1 MRTATIYE
9 IKDQLTSF
17 SKADL
22 VSLCVQLARNKKE
35 NKEFIAFRLFESG
48 DLRSFTEDVKAEI
61 RSLMDEVH
69 RTNMHA
75 AKKTIRKILRVTNK
89 YIRFAGSR
97 PLEAELRLEFCTSL
111 SKSGIPIH
119 KSAVLQNMIHL
130 QIRKI
135 RLAIASLHEDL
146 QHDFNRHLE
155 SLNLP

>member
-1 MRTATIYE
+1 MKTATIYE
-9 IKDQLTSF
+9 IKDQLSSF

-22 VSLCVQLARNKKE
+22 VSLCLQLARNKKE

-48 DLRSFTEDVKAEI
+48 DLRSFAEDVKAEI
-61 RSLMDEVH
+61 RTEMEEVH

-97 PLEAELRLEFCTSL
+97 PLEAELRLEFCLSL
-111 SKSGIPIH
+111 KNSGIPLQ
-119 KSAVLQNMIHL
+119 KSPVLQNMIHL

-135 RLAIASLHEDL
+135 RQAISSLHEDL
-146 QHDFNRHLE
+146 QHDFNRQLE
-155 SLNLP
+155 SLDIQ